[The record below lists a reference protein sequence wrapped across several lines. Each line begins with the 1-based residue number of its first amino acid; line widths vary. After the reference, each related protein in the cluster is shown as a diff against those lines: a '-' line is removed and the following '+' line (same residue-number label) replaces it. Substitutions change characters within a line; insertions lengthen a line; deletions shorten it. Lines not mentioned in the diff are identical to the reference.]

1 MYGDWVIMLAA
12 AAIAARIT
20 RLATKDTLT
29 APIREWIGDRST
41 AWATFV
47 SCAWCIGW
55 WITIA
60 TFAVGYVIWPG
71 HDWSAVQLLVWAGA
85 ACATNLINGTIA
97 SATSRVD
104 ELTETAELAALR
116 RRS

>member
-1 MYGDWVIMLAA
+1 MLAA
-12 AAIAARIT
+12 AAIAARTT

-29 APIREWIGDRST
+29 APIREWIDDRST

-47 SCAWCIGW
+47 GCAWCIGW

-71 HDWSAVQLLVWAGA
+71 HDWSAPQLLAWAAA
-85 ACATNLINGTIA
+85 ACATNLAYATTA
-97 SATSRVD
+97 STTARIGDLADTL
-104 ELTETAELAALR
+104 ELRILSNR
-116 RRS
+116 RESL